1 MTEEKENIIAALR
14 TCAASE
20 FAPDCRECPYYD
32 HSPAC
37 INKLFKDAAEALE
50 ALKAERD
57 ELTEKHWSECRQIAE
72 YDDEARRGGRC
83 LNEGLP
89 VRT

>member
-1 MTEEKENIIAALR
+1 MEIIISALR

-20 FAPDCRECPYYD
+20 SAPDCRECPYYD

-37 INKLFKDAAEALE
+37 INKLMKDAADALE
-50 ALKAERD
+50 ALRAERD
-57 ELTEKHWSECRQIAE
+57 ELLERHWSECRQIAE
-72 YDDEARRGGRC
+72 YDDEARRKGDDER
-83 LNEGLP
+83 LP